1 MCVCVWVLV
10 GVSQGVRQERAGRR
24 HGGGK
29 TDKGRARER
38 KREEREKERDKQ
50 SKQSK

>member
-10 GVSQGVRQERAGRR
+10 GVRQERAGRR

-50 SKQSK
+50 SKESK